1 MRLEPALPGNQ
12 CNLKGIDKSVG
23 PDYNSGTQ
31 AEVILEGKVNMQNEL
46 EPKRVLVVDDDRDF
60 VQALEVYLKYAGYEV
75 TCAYGGIGALEEL
88 RITNPSAVIL
98 DVMMPDIDGRKIVR
112 YMREKLKD
120 YDTPVIVL
128 SALSD
133 QNSRMDLLMEGA
145 NEFLTKPC
153 DPKRISATVE
163 HLTSGES
170 GSSFL
175 DSYVY

>member
-1 MRLEPALPGNQ
+1 M
-12 CNLKGIDKSVG
+12 
-23 PDYNSGTQ
+23 Y
-31 AEVILEGKVNMQNEL
+31 NEL

-60 VQALEVYLKYAGYEV
+60 VQTLELYLRYAGYEV

-88 RITNPSAVIL
+88 RITNPNAVIL

-112 YMREKLKD
+112 YIREKMKD
-120 YDTPVIVL
+120 YDTAVIVL

-153 DPKRISATVE
+153 DPQRISATVE
-163 HLTSGES
+163 HFTTPDS
-170 GSSFL
+170 GSAFL
-175 DSYVY
+175 DAHVY